1 MSLLI
6 GQSSVALFQPP
17 QIGQAQKRASVGEQ
31 SLQAQRTELP
41 KKTPEEFNAIIRE
54 QIHSNKTEETDP
66 FHGVDPEKAQHYRK
80 KNEAHEK
87 IERLIK
93 EFKMIKEVWAN
104 DPKEMARQLGR
115 IAKQLK
121 EAVKLFS
128 DAAKAL
134 GEIGKKG
141 PNISALAAGTP
152 PTSDKTSDD
161 AGSTAGD
168 AEKQV
173 EDVEAAESASAYAEN
188 AEQDT
193 EAAEPKS
200 HFLTKHETQTEKRA
214 VRLKDLQ
221 DGKSVNDVY
230 GKDDSA
236 SRRNAAQNAY
246 GSQSENS
253 DVKWVKAKDSPQY
266 MAYIGNMDF
275 INKAR
280 EFAKQLK
287 LEFEHA
293 GKKGVFTLP
302 EPPEKTEE
310 FKEAKK
316 EFEEL
321 DEDLIDFE
329 KEVKAAMPIPG
340 TLVSV
345 AA

>member
-17 QIGQAQKRASVGEQ
+17 QIGQAKKRVYVDEK
-31 SLQAQRTELP
+31 SLQIQRSEPP
-41 KKTPEEFNAIIRE
+41 KKSPEEFNAIIRE
-54 QIHSNKTEETDP
+54 QIKSHKTEKSDP
-66 FHGVDPEKAQHYRK
+66 FYGVDPEKAQHYRK
-80 KNEAHEK
+80 KNEAREM
-87 IERLIK
+87 IDRLVK

-121 EAVKLFS
+121 EAVKIFS
-128 DAAKAL
+128 EAAKAL

-141 PNISALAAGTP
+141 PNISALAAGSP
-152 PTSDKTSDD
+152 SVSAKASDD
-161 AGSTAGD
+161 TGSTAGD

-173 EDVEAAESASAYAEN
+173 EDAEAAESVSADAEN
-188 AEQDT
+188 AEQDV
-193 EAAEPKS
+193 EEVEPKS
-200 HFLTKHETQTEKRA
+200 HFLAKHETQAEKGGD
-214 VRLKDLQ
+214 RLKELE
-221 DGKSVNDVY
+221 DGKSVNEVY
-230 GKDDSA
+230 GKEGDAA
-236 SRRNAAQNAY
+236 SRKAAQNAY
-246 GSQSENS
+246 GAQADQS

-266 MAYIGNMDF
+266 MAYIHNMDF
-275 INKAR
+275 INNVR

-293 GKKGVFTLP
+293 GKKGMFTLP

-345 AA
+345 EV